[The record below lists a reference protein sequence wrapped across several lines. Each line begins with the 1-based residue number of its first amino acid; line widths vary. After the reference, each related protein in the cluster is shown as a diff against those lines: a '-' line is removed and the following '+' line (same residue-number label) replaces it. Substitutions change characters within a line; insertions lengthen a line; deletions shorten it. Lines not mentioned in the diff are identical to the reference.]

1 MKEQLKHILALTG
14 CAVFALLPTS
24 CIDEDNED
32 CGIDYNLTYDHRLI
46 TNMDDEIKKE
56 LVTADEVELG
66 KRLREIITA
75 DVYREFG
82 RDLDLSFY
90 TDQARSYQ
98 QTMSMNADQAS
109 YDFYLPIEQYR
120 HLAISNVANEPNIS
134 LTGETA
140 LGSVKLEQIKAD
152 TIDSYKVGIYTARKD
167 LFEKGLKQS
176 HYIPLYT
183 TTDGAAIVI
192 DPQGVETK
200 SIKTY
205 LTDLADGFQVA
216 DSVFTFNSNP
226 IVSCIN
232 MADTGSN
239 LICQYGI
246 GMPSRDVPMT
256 RTPYDNV
263 WENTYWEMRV
273 YVTLPSGSITEN
285 LLYVKVP
292 LKAGN
297 LEIIKGKLRGDGTIV
312 VDNNE
317 VGVSTNLEWTPGG
330 TYYPDFIVVNP

>member
-1 MKEQLKHILALTG
+1 MKELLKHILTLTG
-14 CAVFALLPTS
+14 CAVLTLLPTS

-32 CGIDYNLTYDHRLI
+32 CGTDYNLTYDHRLI
-46 TNMDDEIKKE
+46 TNMDDEIRKE
-56 LVTADEVELG
+56 LVTADEGELG

-90 TDQARSYQ
+90 TNQARSYQ

-109 YDFYLPIEQYR
+109 YNFYLPVGQYD
-120 HLAISNVANEPNIS
+120 HLAISNVAAESNIS
-134 LTGETA
+134 LTGDTS
-140 LGSVKLEQIKAD
+140 LGNVKLQQITAD
-152 TIDSYKVGIYTARKD
+152 TIDSYKVGVYTARKD

-183 TTDGAAIVI
+183 TTDGAALVL

-226 IVSCIN
+226 IVRCID
-232 MADTGSN
+232 MADTGSS
-239 LICQYGI
+239 LICHYGI
-246 GMPSRDVPMT
+246 GMPSRDVPLTGT
-256 RTPYDNV
+256 RTPYSSA
-263 WENTYWEMRV
+263 WEGSYWEMRV
-273 YVTLPSGSITEN
+273 YVTLPNGSITEN
-285 LLYVKVP
+285 LLYIKVP

-297 LEIIKGKLRGDGTIV
+297 LEIIKGKLRSDGSIV
-312 VDNNE
+312 VENQE
-317 VGVSTNLEWTPGG
+317 VSVSVNLEWQPGSW
-330 TYYPDFIVVNP
+330 YYPVF

>member
-1 MKEQLKHILALTG
+1 MKEQLKHILTLTG
-14 CAVFALLPTS
+14 CAILTLIPTS
-24 CIDEDNED
+24 CIDENNED

-46 TNMDDEIKKE
+46 TNMDDEIRKE

-90 TDQARSYQ
+90 TNQARSYQ

-109 YDFYLPIEQYR
+109 YNFYLPVAQYD
-120 HLAISNVANEPNIS
+120 HLAISNVAAESNMN
-134 LTGETA
+134 LTGELS
-140 LGSVKLEQIKAD
+140 LGSVTLQQITAD
-152 TIDSYKVGIYTARKD
+152 TIDSYKVGVYTARKD

-183 TTDGAAIVI
+183 TTDGAALVL

-226 IVSCIN
+226 MVRCIN

-239 LICQYGI
+239 LICHYGI

-256 RTPYDNV
+256 RTRTPYDSA
-263 WENTYWEMRV
+263 WEGSYWEMRV

-285 LLYVKVP
+285 LLYIKVP

-297 LEIIKGKLRGDGTIV
+297 LEIIKGKLRNDGTIV
-312 VDNNE
+312 VENQE
-317 VGVSTNLEWTPGG
+317 VGVSANLEWTPGS
-330 TYYPDFIVVNP
+330 TYYPVF

>member
-1 MKEQLKHILALTG
+1 MKELLKHILTLTG
-14 CAVFALLPTS
+14 CAVLTLLPTS

-32 CGIDYNLTYDHRLI
+32 CGTDYNLTYDHRLI
-46 TNMDDEIKKE
+46 TNMDDEIRKE

-98 QTMSMNADQAS
+98 QTMNMNADQAS
-109 YDFYLPIEQYR
+109 YNFYLPVGQYN
-120 HLAISNVANEPNIS
+120 HMAISNVAAESNMN
-134 LTGETA
+134 LTGELS
-140 LGSVKLEQIKAD
+140 LGSVTLQQITAD
-152 TIDSYKVGIYTARKD
+152 TIDSYKVGVYTARKD

-183 TTDGAAIVI
+183 TTDGAALVL

-226 IVSCIN
+226 MVRCIN

-239 LICQYGI
+239 LICHYGI

-256 RTPYDNV
+256 RTQYDFV
-263 WENTYWEMRV
+263 WDGAYWEMRV

-285 LLYVKVP
+285 LLYIKEP

-297 LEIIKGKLRGDGTIV
+297 LEIIKGKLRSDGTIV
-312 VDNNE
+312 VSDPE
-317 VGVSTNLEWTPGG
+317 VGVSCNLDWRPGNI
-330 TYYPDFIVVNP
+330 YYPDFN